1 MPIVHPPIHTKPY
14 KKKFMKTKYILTL
27 ATILILIS
35 CGKSEKEIRIEKEIE
50 KKKIELQK
58 IHVQKVNIGKRKRIT
73 ELTIE
78 LQRVPEIINKIEE
91 DIKNINVF
99 QIGRLQ
105 STKKQTIKKSL

>member
-1 MPIVHPPIHTKPY
+1 
-14 KKKFMKTKYILTL
+14 MKTKYILTL

-73 ELTIE
+73 ELTIRTSE
-78 LQRVPEIINKIEE
+78 N
-91 DIKNINVF
+91 
-99 QIGRLQ
+99 
-105 STKKQTIKKSL
+105 T